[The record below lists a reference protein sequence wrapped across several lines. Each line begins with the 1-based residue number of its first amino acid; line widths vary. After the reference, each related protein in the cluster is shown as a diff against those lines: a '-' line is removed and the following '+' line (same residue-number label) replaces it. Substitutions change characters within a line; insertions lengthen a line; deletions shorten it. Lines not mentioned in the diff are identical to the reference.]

1 MVTEAVTDTIG
12 PGGGLVMG
20 RVRERKE
27 DRWEERLGMGV
38 KRDRDRNSEADR
50 QGFRDTR
57 IVKGMKE
64 KDGEMGR

>member
-1 MVTEAVTDTIG
+1 MGTEAVTDTIG

>member
-1 MVTEAVTDTIG
+1 
-12 PGGGLVMG
+12 MG